1 MDKCRRLTPDT
12 IELLEQEERGELLC
26 AVQAARIDFPS
37 DLKAA
42 LTRLA
47 IASEVKRLLASQQLV
62 ERDIDVVVSLTLL
75 QNTPEY
81 DHMLNYKCP
90 TLRSIDGSS
99 AEKAELFKKAVIQ
112 ERGIALI

>member
-26 AVQAARIDFPS
+26 AVQAARIIFPS

-99 AEKAELFKKAVIQ
+99 AE
-112 ERGIALI
+112 G